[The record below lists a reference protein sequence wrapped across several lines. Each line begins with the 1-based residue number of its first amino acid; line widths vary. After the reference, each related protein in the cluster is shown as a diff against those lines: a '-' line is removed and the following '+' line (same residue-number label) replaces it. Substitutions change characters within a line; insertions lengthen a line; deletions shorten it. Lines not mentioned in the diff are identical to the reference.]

1 MGRVMAERNNYIG
14 VDVSKS
20 WLDVHANPG
29 GETFRVEYTAAGL
42 DELVTRLSDRRDGLV
57 VLEATGKYESVAA
70 ASLAAGGFRVAV
82 VNPRQVRNF
91 AHATGRLAKTD
102 RLDAEVIALFAEAVK
117 PEVRPLPSEQEAQFN
132 DLLSRRRQVIEM
144 LVAEKNRLKGVAS
157 RTVVKRI
164 KAHIAWLERELKRV
178 DDDLSGAVESSP
190 VWRAKEAL
198 LRSVPGV
205 GPVTSIT
212 LLAGLPEL
220 GKLSSKEIASLVG
233 VAPMNRD
240 SGLMRGRRTI
250 SGGRSAVRT
259 ALFMAALVAS
269 KRSPQLAP
277 FYERLVEGGKPKK
290 VALVAVMRKLL
301 ITLNAVV
308 ARGTPWI
315 PQQA

>member
-1 MGRVMAERNNYIG
+1 MANYESYIG

-20 WLDVHANPG
+20 WLDVHVNPI
-29 GETFRVEYTAAGL
+29 GETFRVEYTPVGL
-42 DELVTRLSDRRDGLV
+42 DELVSRLSDLRGGLV
-57 VLEATGKYESVAA
+57 VLEATGKYEAVAA
-70 ASLAAGGFRVAV
+70 ASLASSGFQVAV

-102 RLDAEVIALFAEAVK
+102 RLDAEAIALFAEAVK
-117 PEVRPLPSEQEAQFN
+117 PEVRPLPNEQEAQFTE
-132 DLLSRRRQVIEM
+132 LLARRRQLIEM
-144 LVAEKNRLKGVAS
+144 LVAENNRLKGVAS
-157 RTVVKRI
+157 RKVGKGI
-164 KAHIAWLERELKRV
+164 KVHITWLKGALGRA
-178 DDDLSGAVESSP
+178 DDDLSDAVESSP

-205 GPVTSIT
+205 GKVTSLA

-233 VAPMNRD
+233 LAPMNRD
-240 SGLMRGRRTI
+240 SGLMRGKRTI

-269 KRSPQLAP
+269 RRNPQLAP
-277 FYERLVEGGKPKK
+277 FYERLVDSGKPKK

-301 ITLNAVV
+301 VTLNAII
-308 ARGTPWI
+308 ARGTPWL
-315 PQQA
+315 PQKA